1 MIKYYP
7 TLYVRVGCE
16 DLELKC
22 EQSYNEITLQLT
34 TKSGELIKR
43 VTTINNNPNLYL
55 DWVYKNKNKI
65 AKAMICNNKF
75 GKVVK
80 LYDN

>member
-43 VTTINNNPNLYL
+43 VTTINDKPNLYL

-65 AKAMICNNKF
+65 AKAMICNTNF
-75 GKVVK
+75 GKVVN